1 MKKAKVIL
9 KTVDISDVSDYKG
22 GIDMGRHELADAQW
36 NKIRHLIPTKARKT
50 RGRPQKNNR
59 QVMDGII
66 WILCTGSSWRD
77 LPQEYG
83 KWQTVFYR
91 YNEYRKSGVF
101 SKILQALQIELNA
114 NKKIDW
120 NLVCVD
126 GTIIRAHKSAAGAV
140 KKGIAA

>member
-1 MKKAKVIL
+1 
-9 KTVDISDVSDYKG
+9 
-22 GIDMGRHELADAQW
+22 MGRHELTDAQW
-36 NKIRHLIPTKARKT
+36 NKIKELIPTKARKT

-59 QVMDGII
+59 QVIDGII

-77 LPQEYG
+77 LPERYG
-83 KWQTVFYR
+83 KWETVFCR
-91 YNEYRKSGVF
+91 YNSYRKTGVF
-101 SKILQALQIELNA
+101 SRILQALQVELHA

-140 KKGIAA
+140 KKGVAA